1 MYSQRSIG
9 LSTQKN
15 EKKENISET
24 NKRKMWG
31 WNPIITTN
39 MSLTYGKFSQ
49 FNLNVIDKP
58 IEKKK

>member
-1 MYSQRSIG
+1 MYKDQQVC
-9 LSTQKN
+9 LQKN
-15 EKKENISET
+15 GGEKENISET

-31 WNPIITTN
+31 WNPIIITN
-39 MSLTYGKFSQ
+39 MSLTYRKFSQ